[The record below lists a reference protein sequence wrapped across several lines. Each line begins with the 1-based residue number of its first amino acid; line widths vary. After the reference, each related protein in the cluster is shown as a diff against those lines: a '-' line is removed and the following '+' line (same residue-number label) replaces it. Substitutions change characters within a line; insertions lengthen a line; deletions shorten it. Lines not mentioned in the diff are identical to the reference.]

1 MQMNIYSVKF
11 LELQFEL
18 KSNWHGV
25 YKKRSKD
32 PKWTNDQLKHP
43 PQTLLT
49 LKKIRLSSTSLS
61 RDEL

>member
-32 PKWTNDQLKHP
+32 PK
-43 PQTLLT
+43 
-49 LKKIRLSSTSLS
+49 
-61 RDEL
+61 